1 MKKIVAIIV
10 LFFSF
15 NLSHAQ
21 LGGEDEVYLSGDL
34 TEATFQGGDLNKFY
48 DYFVKNFDTKTVEK
62 KGQLIFSFTINDKGE
77 VKNIRVLKDLG
88 GTSALE
94 VIRVLRASPK
104 WEPAKRGGK
113 PVSIDIKLPMNL
125 K

>member
-1 MKKIVAIIV
+1 MKKILSIIV
-10 LFFSF
+10 LFFAF

-48 DYFVKNFDTKTVEK
+48 DYIIKNFDTKTVEK

-77 VKNIRVLKDLG
+77 VKNIRVVKDLG

-94 VIRVLRASPK
+94 VIRVLRASQK

-113 PVSIDIKLPMNL
+113 PVSIDIKLPMNF

>member
-1 MKKIVAIIV
+1 MKKIIVIIV
-10 LFFSF
+10 MFFGF
-15 NLSHAQ
+15 NLSQAQ
-21 LGGEDEVYLSGDL
+21 LGGEDEVYLSGEL
-34 TEATFQGGDLNKFY
+34 TDATFQGGDLNKFY
-48 DYFVKNFDTKTVEK
+48 DYIVKNFDTKTVEK

-77 VKNIRVLKDLG
+77 VKNIRVVKDLG

-94 VIRVLRASPK
+94 IIRILRASPK

-113 PVSIDIKLPMNL
+113 PVSIDIKLPMNF

>member
-1 MKKIVAIIV
+1 MKKALAILI
-10 LFFSF
+10 FIFSF
-15 NLSHAQ
+15 NLSQAQ

-48 DYFVKNFDTKTVEK
+48 DYIVKNFDTKTVEK

-77 VKNIRVLKDLG
+77 VKNIRVVKDLG

-94 VIRVLRASPK
+94 IIRVLRASPK

-113 PVSIDIKLPMNL
+113 PVSIDIKLPMNF